1 MQINLH
7 STTEQPQLID
17 WLIGRNHFDN
27 EWMFSSSVWGF
38 AAFHLSLWALRNC
51 DEIFS
56 TMFWPHRQLINN
68 EKWQLHSTHSIM
80 STDLKHVDTFLVFAG
95 RCCQCWEW
103 DQHRAARHAHEHSQR
118 SGQKELGQGQVEVQ
132 EVQILVQMCQQSEG
146 EYRRLST
153 VSNVQLNTLSSGK
166 PRPTCSEHQVTPPHF
181 SLCLMM
187 ASWFLQEDHG
197 QPLFGVQ
204 FNWHSKE
211 GDPLVFATVGSNR
224 VSDDQGVTSSC
235 SVSPVGLQLQDSC
248 LSSCV

>member
-1 MQINLH
+1 
-7 STTEQPQLID
+7 
-17 WLIGRNHFDN
+17 
-27 EWMFSSSVWGF
+27 
-38 AAFHLSLWALRNC
+38 
-51 DEIFS
+51 
-56 TMFWPHRQLINN
+56 
-68 EKWQLHSTHSIM
+68 M

-103 DQHRAARHAHEHSQR
+103 DQRRAARHAHEHSQR

-132 EVQILVQMCQQSEG
+132 EVQILIQMCQQSEG
-146 EYRRLST
+146 EYRRLSS
-153 VSNVQLNTLSSGK
+153 VSNMQRTSGD
-166 PRPTCSEHQVTPPHF
+166 PPHF

-187 ASWFLQEDHG
+187 TSWFLQEDHG

-235 SVSPVGLQLQDSC
+235 SVSPVGLQRQDSC